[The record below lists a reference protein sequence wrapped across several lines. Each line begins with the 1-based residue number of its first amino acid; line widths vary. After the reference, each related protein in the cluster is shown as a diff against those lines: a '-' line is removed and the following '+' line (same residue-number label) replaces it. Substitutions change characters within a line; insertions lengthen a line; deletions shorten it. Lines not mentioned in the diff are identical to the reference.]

1 MSRVAAFALAAAL
14 CAQAADAQEYPN
26 RPVRVVVPFVAGASY
41 DTVARIVT
49 QPLAE
54 ILRQQFVVD
63 NRAGGSGVIGAN
75 LIAKAAPDGYTIGV
89 IGNNQLITSAVN
101 KALPYDLVADFTPVT
116 RVARLDM
123 VIAVNPALPARTL
136 KELIALCK
144 SQPGKFY
151 YGSGGVAGAPHLATE
166 QFKALAGIDIVH
178 VPYKGGGLAVTGL
191 VSNEV
196 QIMVAN
202 MISIEPQAKSGRLRA
217 LAIAAK
223 SRAALLPDVP
233 TTAEAGMP
241 GYESSQWYG
250 IVAPARMPPAIVK
263 TLLGAIERVLAQP
276 ATRQKLAT
284 QGAEPMTETPA
295 EFAAYLKK
303 DIADTARVA
312 AAAGVKPE

>member
-1 MSRVAAFALAAAL
+1 MLFRS
-14 CAQAADAQEYPN
+14 ADAQEYPN

-101 KALPYDLVADFTPVT
+101 KALPYDLVADFAPVT

-178 VPYKGGGLAVTGL
+178 VPYKGGAAAVTDVIGG
-191 VSNEV
+191 
-196 QIMVAN
+196 QIAMYFGTLPSAL
-202 MISIEPQAKSGRLRA
+202 PLAKAGKMRA
-217 LAIAAK
+217 LGVTSLKRSPAAPEVPTIAESGYPGFETAAWYGTMVPVGTPKDIVAKLDAATLAILK
-223 SRAALLPDVP
+223 LPD
-233 TTAEAGMP
+233 
-241 GYESSQWYG
+241 
-250 IVAPARMPPAIVK
+250 IR
-263 TLLGAIERVLAQP
+263 ERLAQE
-276 ATRQKLAT
+276 
-284 QGAEPMTETPA
+284 GSEPMGSTPA
-295 EFAAYLKK
+295 QFAAYIKSEVIK
-303 DIADTARVA
+303 WGAVVR
-312 AAAGVKPE
+312 AAGIKAD